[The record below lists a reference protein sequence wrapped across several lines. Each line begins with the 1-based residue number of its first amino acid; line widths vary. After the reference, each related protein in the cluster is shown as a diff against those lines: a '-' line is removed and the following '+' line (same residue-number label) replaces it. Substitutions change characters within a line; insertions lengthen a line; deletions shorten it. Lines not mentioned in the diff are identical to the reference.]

1 MQRGL
6 SSVRLR
12 PYRVYRE
19 VPVCLGDDW
28 GIVKGNVQARE
39 RAPGD
44 GSVRSGR
51 DAEMGRMSMYAY
63 LTGPRERGGA
73 PSVTT

>member
-28 GIVKGNVQARE
+28 GIVKGECPSARE
-39 RAPGD
+39 SAGQRLGAQWEGCRNGPD
-44 GSVRSGR
+44 EYVRIF
-51 DAEMGRMSMYAY
+51 DW
-63 LTGPRERGGA
+63 P
-73 PSVTT
+73 